1 MTAPYFHNGA
11 IKTLTDAVRFY
22 VRRDTHP
29 EEWYPTDANGVVQK
43 FNDLPPAYHR
53 NVNTTEAPYNRKPGD
68 APALNE
74 AEIADLVSFL
84 QTLTDGFAP

>member
-1 MTAPYFHNGA
+1 M
-11 IKTLTDAVRFY
+11 
-22 VRRDTHP
+22 
-29 EEWYPTDANGVVQK
+29 
-43 FNDLPPAYHR
+43 
-53 NVNTTEAPYNRKPGD
+53 NTTEAPYNRKPGD